1 MFSLHLIGGCHIV
14 TFLHRL
20 LQLKYP
26 VHANVITLSRAEE
39 LLHTLCRIAID
50 YKEELSK
57 WASAEYYENN
67 VKKIQLPFNVS
78 AVISAATG
86 NKIAALFIAMLLS
99 IWGFL
104 S

>member
-1 MFSLHLIGGCHIV
+1 MTYLHRTGGCHIL

-26 VHANVITLSRAEE
+26 VHANAITLSRAEE

-78 AVISAATG
+78 AITSAATG
-86 NKIAALFIAMLLS
+86 NKSLLKHS
-99 IWGFL
+99 NVIK
-104 S
+104 